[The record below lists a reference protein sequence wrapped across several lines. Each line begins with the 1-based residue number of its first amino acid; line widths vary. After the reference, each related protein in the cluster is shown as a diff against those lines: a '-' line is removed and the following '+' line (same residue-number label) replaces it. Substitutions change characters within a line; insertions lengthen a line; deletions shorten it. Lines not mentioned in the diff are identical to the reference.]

1 MEQDKKLKKNKLLK
15 ILLMKVYLKVHTA
28 NESECI
34 ACCDEDLMDRVFKE
48 GDLRIEITKQFF
60 GGKLI
65 GLEDAI
71 PFLKGAS
78 NFNIIG
84 EKIINKAIECNILHR
99 KGIRFINSIP
109 IALRMMF

>member
-1 MEQDKKLKKNKLLK
+1 
-15 ILLMKVYLKVHTA
+15 MKVYLKVHIA
-28 NESECI
+28 NESEFI
-34 ACCDEDLMDRVFKE
+34 ACCDEDLLNQVFKE
-48 GDLRIEITKQFF
+48 GNLRIEITNQFF

-71 PFLKGAS
+71 PILKGAS

-99 KGIRFINSIP
+99 KGIKFINRIP
-109 IALRMMF
+109 LALRMMF